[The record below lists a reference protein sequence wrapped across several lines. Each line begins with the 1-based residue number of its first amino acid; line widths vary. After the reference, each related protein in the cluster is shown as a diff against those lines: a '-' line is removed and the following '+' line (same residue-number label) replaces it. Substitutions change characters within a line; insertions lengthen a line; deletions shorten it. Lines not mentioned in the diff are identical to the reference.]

1 MIITT
6 SSSSD
11 FTPAPAGSFL
21 ARCCR
26 VVDLGTQKTEFQGE
40 TKQQHKV
47 LVVFEILDPDVF
59 REDGKPY
66 TVAKRYSASMHEK
79 AALRRDLESWRGAKF
94 TDADL
99 KHFDLA
105 SILGRTCLLSVT
117 HTEKDGRVFA
127 NIAALVKAPKGMTGT
142 DPTEPLVHFDLAS
155 PDWTVFDGLG
165 ERLRA
170 QIMAAPEYLAAKK
183 VKPATEPPA
192 AWDDIPDD
200 VTF

>member
-6 SSSSD
+6 SSSSA

-117 HTEKDGRVFA
+117 HTDKAGSIFA
-127 NIAALVKAPKGMTGT
+127 NIAAVVKAPKGMTGT
-142 DPTEPLVHFDLAS
+142 DPSEPLSLFDLAS
-155 PDWTVFDGLG
+155 PDWTVFEHLG
-165 ERLRA
+165 EVARPDHGRARVHGREEGQARHRAAGRLG
-170 QIMAAPEYLAAKK
+170 
-183 VKPATEPPA
+183 
-192 AWDDIPDD
+192 
-200 VTF
+200 